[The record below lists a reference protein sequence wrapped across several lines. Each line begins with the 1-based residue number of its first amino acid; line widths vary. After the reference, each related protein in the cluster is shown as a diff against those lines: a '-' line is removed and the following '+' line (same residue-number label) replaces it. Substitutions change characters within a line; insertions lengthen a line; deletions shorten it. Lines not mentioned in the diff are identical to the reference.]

1 MQGSHESSEDTRV
14 PATDT
19 TAQSPLGVGES
30 ITPQGNEAA
39 LNMTEEQ
46 RRKDREDTGIAP
58 GKPIDP
64 STMPNL
70 RPGDQGG

>member
-1 MQGSHESSEDTRV
+1 MARAHESGEDPRI

-39 LNMTEEQ
+39 LDETEEE

-64 STMPNL
+64 AMPNL
-70 RPGDQGG
+70 RPGDQAG